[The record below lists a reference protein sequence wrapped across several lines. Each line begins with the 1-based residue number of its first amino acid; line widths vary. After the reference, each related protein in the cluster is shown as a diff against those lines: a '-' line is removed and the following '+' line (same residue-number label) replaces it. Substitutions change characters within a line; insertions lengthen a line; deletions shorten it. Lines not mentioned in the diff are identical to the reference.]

1 MIGEV
6 EVREGGLADRAV
18 NGKADTGTSGQG
30 GRRVEEDWRRIG
42 AGIPG

>member
-6 EVREGGLADRAV
+6 EVGEGGGLADRAV
-18 NGKADTGTSGQG
+18 NGKAETPGQG
-30 GRRVEEDWRRIG
+30 GRRVEEDWRRIR